1 MATDEKDSGL
11 VGHLTPDQEVKLR
24 QLWTIIMKAGDS
36 QESSIVSSANVI
48 DSQNPA
54 QHQNRR
60 LSSLSRVKSS
70 ASGEIG
76 IPSPSTN
83 CSSLM
88 EALQTTDIS
97 AADIKSAEEVLSRMS
112 PGQLR
117 MGFLSSIQH
126 EHPDALMLRFLRA
139 RKWDVSKAFIMMAG
153 VIEWRMKEMNV
164 DQLMAEGELQALK
177 LSQSTS
183 NATDKKSGHDFL
195 AQMQMGKVF
204 VHGVDT
210 RGRPICVVRV
220 RLHRPGEQSEET
232 LERYIVHFIESV
244 RLMLVPPA
252 ETAVRVKLR
261 FYASSSRGPLHT
273 HSKRQSQ

>member
-1 MATDEKDSGL
+1 MATDEKGSGL
-11 VGHLTPDQEVKLR
+11 VGDLSPDQEVKLQ
-24 QLWTIIMKAGDS
+24 QLWTIILKAGAP
-36 QESSIVSSANVI
+36 QKSSIVSSANVT
-48 DSQNPA
+48 DSQDLA
-54 QHQNRR
+54 GHQHRR
-60 LSSLSRVKSS
+60 LSSLSRIKSS
-70 ASGEIG
+70 ASGETR
-76 IPSPSTN
+76 IPSPSTP
-83 CSSLM
+83 CPSLM

-97 AADIKSAEEVLSRMS
+97 TPDIKSAEEVLSRMS
-112 PGQLR
+112 PDQLR
-117 MGFLSSIQH
+117 MGFLNTIQH

-183 NATDKKSGHDFL
+183 NATDKKTGHDFL
-195 AQMQMGKVF
+195 AQIQMGKVF
-204 VHGVDT
+204 VHGVDS

-252 ETAVRVKLR
+252 ETAVRAKLR
-261 FYASSSRGPLHT
+261 FYASS
-273 HSKRQSQ
+273 